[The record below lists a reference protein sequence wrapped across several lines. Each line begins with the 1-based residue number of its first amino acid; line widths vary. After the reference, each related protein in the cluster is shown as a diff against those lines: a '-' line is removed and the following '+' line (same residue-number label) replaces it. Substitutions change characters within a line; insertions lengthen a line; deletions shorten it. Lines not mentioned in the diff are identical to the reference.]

1 MYRRTLALAVVLL
14 LMSGSAA
21 RAERTAALVISIP
34 AYILTVAAL
43 ASGCIY
49 DRDATLDDGYARD
62 GWYAGLSATAAIEDM
77 PSSLAAENGW
87 GVSGRAGYRCHPNVS
102 IEGQAEG
109 FTFDLDR
116 DHPDYGFN
124 VTGFDVT
131 GNGKIYLPLFGKRL
145 QPFLMSGLGALH
157 DGEETDLVM
166 RLGGGVDFYL
176 TQNIVFGLDMSY
188 MNPHGQV
195 SDLQF
200 WSMGFGFQYRF

>member
-1 MYRRTLALAVVLL
+1 MYRRTLALAAVLL
-14 LMSGSAA
+14 LISSSAA

-49 DRDATLDDGYARD
+49 DRETVDDGYARD
-62 GWYAGLSATAAIEDM
+62 GWYTGLSATAAIEDM
-77 PSSLAAENGW
+77 PSSFAAQNGW
-87 GVSGRAGYRCHPNVS
+87 GLSGRAGYRCHPNVAV
-102 IEGQAEG
+102 EGQAEG
-109 FTFDLDR
+109 FWFDLDL
-116 DHPDYGFN
+116 PNPNYGN
-124 VTGFDVT
+124 QINGFDVT

-145 QPFLMSGLGALH
+145 QPFLMSGFGALH
-157 DGEETDLVM
+157 DGEETDIVM

-176 TQNIVFGLDMSY
+176 TQNIVVGLDMSY

-195 SDLQF
+195 ADLQF